1 MIMLTAID
9 KKQYGFSLIELAV
22 VLVIMG
28 FILSSVVGSLS
39 VSLEGSKIKNTN
51 ERLQQVKK
59 ALLGYYALNQRF
71 PCPATETSLGKESP
85 SPATLIAPIK
95 CNQYR
100 GYVPIAELGVKG
112 KTDDKNRLLDAW
124 GGPIFY
130 VITPYM
136 NSEDTDADNIVD
148 ENDTDIDSDKN
159 WDFVTRNGY
168 IAPSDP
174 ARLPQATETNKL
186 FTIYSNINSLC
197 NVMPDAIVAS
207 DVPIVIF
214 SRGKNANGGAG
225 TFSPREDE
233 NMKHWIDASLS
244 AIANNTFI
252 NTPITTKDS
261 ACGYFDDIVEWVS
274 LPEVADVIK

>member
-1 MIMLTAID
+1 
-9 KKQYGFSLIELAV
+9 
-22 VLVIMG
+22 MG

-39 VSLEGSKIKNTN
+39 ISLEGSKIKSTN

-71 PCPATETSLGKESP
+71 PCPATQTSLGKESP
-85 SPATLIAPIK
+85 TPPILIAPIK
-95 CNQYR
+95 CSQYR

-130 VITPYM
+130 VITPYL
-136 NSEDTDADNIVD
+136 NSRDTDADNIAD
-148 ENDTDIDSDKN
+148 KNDGTSEAAKN

-168 IAPSDP
+168 VASDP
-174 ARLPQATETNKL
+174 SSPPSSTEMGKL
-186 FTIYSNINSLC
+186 FTVYSNINSLC
-197 NVMPDAIVAS
+197 NIMPDAKVAS

-225 TFSPREDE
+225 TFSNREDE
-233 NMKHWIDASLS
+233 NMQHWIDASLS
-244 AIANNTFI
+244 AIGNNNFI
-252 NTPITTKDS
+252 STPITTKDS
-261 ACGYFDDIVEWVS
+261 ACGYFDDIVEWVT
-274 LPEVADVIK
+274 LPEVADVMK